1 MPWSLAEPR
10 ISSPPMIQDRFRP
23 IAFATLVALAVP
35 VPAEEPVPPSPIET
49 EAAPEPV
56 KEPPGTK
63 ADRALWRDAG
73 TLSNQLTSTRWAAN
87 GMHWRIRTEDL
98 SGRLDAAAKADPAA
112 AARLGELRK
121 QLEGAQRES
130 YADLTSKW
138 PIDPTRGCQYPRSM
152 LGAAMEASA
161 TRDNRAQLGQARDAA
176 ARCVDLARKTLARV
190 KRSTEALGRAI
201 DAAEA
206 TLPPVP
212 AAEPPA
218 PPAK

>member
-1 MPWSLAEPR
+1 
-10 ISSPPMIQDRFRP
+10 MIQALLRP
-23 IAFATLVALAVP
+23 LAIAALVTLAVP
-35 VPAEEPVPPSPIET
+35 VPAEESVPSSGVEAPS
-49 EAAPEPV
+49 EAPPEPV

-73 TLSNQLTSTRWAAN
+73 HLSNQLTSLRWSAN
-87 GMHWRIRTEDL
+87 GMHWRIRTEEL
-98 SGRLDAAAKADPAA
+98 SGRLDAAAKADPTA

-121 QLEGAQRES
+121 KLGEAQTES

-190 KRSTEALGRAI
+190 RRSTEALGRAI
-201 DAAEA
+201 DAAESA
-206 TLPPVP
+206 LPPVP
-212 AAEPPA
+212 EAALPPPA
-218 PPAK
+218 GK